1 MLSSVYRD
9 ATERAFDRRLNLYL
23 RTLIAEVATPDEPP
37 DRQFQSLGEPLFE
50 LPLSG
55 WYWQITRTDTDKPE
69 VRASRSLWDKKLPK
83 LDERGAELS
92 AAGIRIAYVD
102 GPEGQSLRMVERPV
116 DLGADGKFL
125 VGVAGDAS
133 EIFDETRS
141 FDYYLGGTFTALGI
155 VLLLTTIFQVRF
167 GLAPLKRI
175 SDSIADIRSGRAE
188 RLEGEFP
195 VEIAPLARET
205 NALID
210 ANREIV
216 ERART
221 HVGNLAHAIKTPLSV
236 IVNEASAHGSD
247 PFARKMLEQTDV
259 MRDQVAHHLERA
271 RIAARVSIIGT
282 VTEVAPAIEALQR
295 TMEKIH
301 RDRGIVIEVQ
311 ADPKAKF
318 RGERQDLEEM
328 AGNLVDNACKWAS
341 SRVFIEVLVG
351 PAEPGLG
358 PTLRLIVDDD
368 GRGLSAAERAQV
380 SRRGQRLDES
390 KPGSGLGTFDRGRSC
405 RALRRQ
411 PVARQR
417 TNRRFAGRIDAT
429 RDLAG
434 LNHVREVAIAKR
446 LLNARA
452 VRVSG
457 GGVSPSAQVRKH
469 HRAHGPD
476 IDRAAEG
483 LSRAASAASAGAAD
497 AGVRTRDRARPGC
510 RRRQPRA
517 GTIAQGGAQPEG
529 DAPPPARSEDDVP
542 LASRSG
548 DIARFLFRPIE
559 PFLVDGNAPIRPG
572 QIRRTSLMPIWQWL
586 VRDGAPDQVREF
598 EQALGRDA
606 QGRDGLPPEA
616 PLRKLQAAVA
626 DAIFQVTSPSGGDNQ
641 RTLSRIGAPNVIE
654 DLLPIG
660 SVLQARDALDG
671 VAAGCR
677 CRCAISRIPRLNR
690 PSRR

>member
-1 MLSSVYRD
+1 MRRNSLATRLFFSASAWVVVILAITGVVLSSVYRD

-55 WYWQITRTDTDKPE
+55 WYWQITRTDTDKAE
-69 VRASRSLWDKKLPK
+69 VRVSRSLWDKKLPK
-83 LDERGAELS
+83 LDERGAELT

-116 DLGADGKFL
+116 DLGIDGKFL

-175 SDSIADIRSGRAE
+175 SESIADIRSGRAE

-236 IVNEASAHGSD
+236 IINEASAHGSD

-271 RIAARVSIIGT
+271 RIAARVTIVGT

-301 RDRGIVIEVQ
+301 RDRSIVIEVK

-351 PAEPGLG
+351 QAEPGLG

-390 KPGSGLGTFDRGRSC
+390 KPGSGLGLSI
-405 RALRRQ
+405 
-411 PVARQR
+411 VV
-417 TNRRFAGRIDAT
+417 
-429 RDLAG
+429 DLAA
-434 LNHVREVAIAKR
+434 LY
-446 LLNARA
+446 
-452 VRVSG
+452 G
-457 GGVSPSAQVRKH
+457 GN
-469 HRAHGPD
+469 
-476 IDRAAEG
+476 
-483 LSRAASAASAGAAD
+483 LS
-497 AGVRTRDRARPGC
+497 
-510 RRRQPRA
+510 
-517 GTIAQGGAQPEG
+517 
-529 DAPPPARSEDDVP
+529 
-542 LASRSG
+542 L
-548 DIARFLFRPIE
+548 
-559 PFLVDGNAPIRPG
+559 GNAPIGGLRAELTLPG
-572 QIRRTSLMPIWQWL
+572 I
-586 VRDGAPDQVREF
+586 
-598 EQALGRDA
+598 
-606 QGRDGLPPEA
+606 
-616 PLRKLQAAVA
+616 
-626 DAIFQVTSPSGGDNQ
+626 
-641 RTLSRIGAPNVIE
+641 
-654 DLLPIG
+654 
-660 SVLQARDALDG
+660 
-671 VAAGCR
+671 
-677 CRCAISRIPRLNR
+677 
-690 PSRR
+690 